1 MGVSRP
7 CFFTPFSMNCEEGQ
21 FFIQE
26 EKNSFI
32 VLKIVLLVF
41 KNS

>member
-1 MGVSRP
+1 
-7 CFFTPFSMNCEEGQ
+7 MNCEEGQ